1 LDLLD
6 SGLIAIPSRDII
18 YKPHL
23 PPALEKKR
31 TLVKISSAVD
41 LQVNQPKT
49 YGLQKP
55 LQGQKRLGQN
65 LNIVKNSIALI
76 SEGPH

>member
-1 LDLLD
+1 LDLLE
-6 SGLIAIPSRDII
+6 SGLIAIPSRDFI

-23 PPALEKKR
+23 LPALEEKQ
-31 TLVKISSAVD
+31 TLLKISSTID

>member
-1 LDLLD
+1 LDLLE
-6 SGLIAIPSRDII
+6 SGLIVIPSRNFI

-23 PPALEKKR
+23 LPALEEKQ
-31 TLVKISSAVD
+31 TLLKISSTID

-55 LQGQKRLGQN
+55 LQSQKRLGQH